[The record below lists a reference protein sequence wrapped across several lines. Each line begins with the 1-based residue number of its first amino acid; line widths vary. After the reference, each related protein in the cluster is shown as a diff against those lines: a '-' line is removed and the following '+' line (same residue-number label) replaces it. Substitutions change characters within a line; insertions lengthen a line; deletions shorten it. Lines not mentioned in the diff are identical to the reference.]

1 MSLIKAAPIVA
12 LGIAGAVGFNAFKD
26 NANIIARFQVAATQ
40 NVEMQSI
47 ADAVVMY
54 FMESNRLPTGD
65 FQAFLREWTRRK
77 SGNKPGANEVP
88 ERDRSLD
95 SWGTPYQLEGVGKGF
110 EIRSAGPDKA
120 WATQDDLALFYSLQG
135 VVENPPDFGPGRPP
149 RAIPVAPSAPAQTA
163 NRTPNG
169 PTRAR
174 RTQSEAETDH
184 KVVQFLMRQAAKG
197 SATSQ
202 YELGRR
208 YLEGDGVEMDGEA
221 ALSWL
226 EKSADM
232 GYTPAIQKLEE
243 IHSLAT
249 FKEP

>member
-26 NANIIARFQVAATQ
+26 NANIIERFQVAATQ

-47 ADAVVMY
+47 ADAVVLY
-54 FMESNRLPTGD
+54 YMESNRLPTGN
-65 FQAFLREWTRRK
+65 FRAFLQEWTRRK
-77 SGNKPGANEVP
+77 SGKSGGSEGT

-149 RAIPVAPSAPAQTA
+149 RANPGAPSAPAQTA
-163 NRTPNG
+163 KRTPGG

-174 RTQSEAETDH
+174 RTQSEAETDR

-208 YLEGDGVEMDGEA
+208 YLEGDGVEMDGAA

-226 EKSADM
+226 EKSAEM
-232 GYTPAIQKLEE
+232 GYSPAIQKLEE
-243 IHSLAT
+243 IHALAT
-249 FKEP
+249 FKDP